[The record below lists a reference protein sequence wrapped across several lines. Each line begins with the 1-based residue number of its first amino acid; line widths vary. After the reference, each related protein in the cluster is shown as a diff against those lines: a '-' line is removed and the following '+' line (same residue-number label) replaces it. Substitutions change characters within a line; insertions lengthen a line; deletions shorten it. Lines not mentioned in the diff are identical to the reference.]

1 MTSDT
6 RISTLENV
14 VDGGFCVGCGACAFS
29 AGTGMNINKYGEYIP
44 DIDELNEKDQKTLEK
59 AEFVCPSLNPSY
71 NEDVLATKFLAN
83 ENSNKSEYIGYYENV
98 YGGFVKEADYR
109 SRGTS
114 GGFGTWIGAALFQK
128 GMIDGVIH
136 VKENKRKNSL
146 DPFFK
151 YGISTTLDEIQNGAR
166 TKYHVI
172 ELSEILNLIKEKPG
186 KYLLIGVPCMI
197 KAVRRVQLTD
207 QFVKDSIKYTLSL
220 VCGHLKSINWTLSL
234 AWGKGIEPKDATKFK
249 YRTKGE
255 GISARAY
262 VFTAYSDTQEIAED
276 SAKIIGGKFNQG
288 ALMLEACNYCDD
300 VVGETA
306 DITVGDAWLPQFEI
320 DAQGTNMLIVRNQEI
335 NQLLKQSIKEDRVN
349 LVNLTENDAKYAQAG
364 GFRQRREGLSYRLS
378 KMDKQNKLR
387 PEKRVL
393 ANSHVL
399 SELRKIIYTM
409 REGVTSVS
417 RESFVKALEKND
429 YSIYNKRLK
438 VYLKK
443 LRFLEIASSAP
454 RIISKKIATLRLK
467 NKR

>member
-1 MTSDT
+1 MSSDT
-6 RISTLENV
+6 RINTLENV
-14 VDGGFCVGCGACAFS
+14 VDGGFCVGCGACAYS
-29 AGTGMNINKYGEYIP
+29 AGTGMKINKYGEYTP
-44 DIDELNEKDQKTLEK
+44 DLDAINEKDQKTLEK

-71 NEDVLATKFLAN
+71 NEDVLATEFLAN

-109 SRGTS
+109 NRGTS

-136 VKENKRKNSL
+136 VKETKRENPL

-172 ELSEILNLIKEKPG
+172 ELSEILNLIREKPG

-207 QFVKDSIKYTLSL
+207 PFVKESIKYTLSL

-234 AWGKGIEPKDATKFK
+234 AWGKGIVPEKATKFK

-262 VFTAYSDTQEIAED
+262 VFTAYSDSQEIAED
-276 SAKIIGGKFNQG
+276 SAKVIGGKFNQG
-288 ALMLEACNYCDD
+288 ALMLEACNFCDD

-320 DAQGTNMLIVRNQEI
+320 DAQGTNMLIVRNREI
-335 NQLLKQSIKEDRVN
+335 NKLLQQSINEDRVN
-349 LVNLTENDAKYAQAG
+349 LVDLTEADAKYAQAG
-364 GFRQRREGLSYRLS
+364 GFRQRREGLSFRLG
-378 KMDKQNKLR
+378 KMDKQNKMR
-387 PEKRVL
+387 PEKRIK
-393 ANSHVL
+393 ANSHAL
-399 SELRKIIYTM
+399 TELRKTIYTM
-409 REGVTSVS
+409 REGVTTVS
-417 RESFVKALEKND
+417 RESFVKALENND

-438 VYLKK
+438 IYLKR
-443 LRFLEIASSAP
+443 LRLLEVASSAP
-454 RIISKKIATLRLK
+454 RYISKKIATLRLK
-467 NKR
+467 NNI